1 MGFLLLTAPC
11 LLVGFMA
18 GLLTFQRK
26 QQWCSRCGA
35 MLTCPHPATGQAD
48 EPRQRWIS
56 DMMRDQLILSLV
68 ALPATSD
75 VVVQVGELHVDIV
88 GVRHSGGRDSIVLT
102 LDPDDVRDALK
113 WCPVFSTGCSQ
124 LTPRAC
130 TNDQ

>member
-18 GLLTFQRK
+18 GLLTFLRK

-35 MLTCPHPATGQAD
+35 MLTCLTPGANGRENMPTGQAD

-75 VVVQVGELHVDIV
+75 VVVQVGELHIDIV
-88 GVRHSGGRDSIVLT
+88 GVRHSD
-102 LDPDDVRDALK
+102 
-113 WCPVFSTGCSQ
+113 
-124 LTPRAC
+124 
-130 TNDQ
+130 